1 MHHKQA
7 MKDVFIHLENF
18 CVNTFV
24 NLFRRDVDM
33 VKIRLLLCSERAPF
47 VISLKVWGYLIQRRL
62 RAQEPC
68 LLAAACQNMKKMAML
83 LCGSRTDSE
92 KDSI

>member
-1 MHHKQA
+1 

-47 VISLKVWGYLIQRRL
+47 VISLKVWGYLIQHRL
-62 RAQEPC
+62 RAQEQC
-68 LLAAACQNMKKMAML
+68 LLATACQNMKKMAML